1 MQHVRGKEGRHAG
14 PAVKLRRPTCAAAG
28 VKDRGS
34 AATVYVRARDNP
46 LADFLIEDANP
57 ALPEV
62 GISVPLADLYKGVP
76 FPPRIDDAEAGFQN
90 RSENHLVPRLRLTT
104 L

>member
-1 MQHVRGKEGRHAG
+1 
-14 PAVKLRRPTCAAAG
+14 

-34 AATVYVRARDNP
+34 AATVYARARDDWV
-46 LADFLIEDANP
+46 ADVLIKVASP

-62 GISVPLADLYKGVP
+62 GISVPLADLYEGVP
-76 FPPRIDDAEAGFQN
+76 FPPQIGDCDAGCPN
-90 RSENHLVPRLRLTT
+90 RSGNRLVPRLRLTT